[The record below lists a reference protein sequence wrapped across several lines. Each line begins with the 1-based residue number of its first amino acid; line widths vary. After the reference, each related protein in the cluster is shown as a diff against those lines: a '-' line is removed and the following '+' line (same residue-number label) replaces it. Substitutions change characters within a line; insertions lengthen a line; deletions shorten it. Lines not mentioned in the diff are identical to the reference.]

1 MDRGAE
7 RGSGL
12 AQDGLAQDWPAP
24 AASGPVLAVLR
35 LPGSKSMTNRALVL
49 AALADGPATIRNPLR
64 ARDTDLMV
72 AALRALGARIEAASG
87 SADDGPAA
95 ASCWL
100 VTPAA
105 TGGTAPGGTRAG
117 AAPGGTR
124 PGAAPGGTA
133 PGDTRAG
140 TAPGDTR
147 AGAAPGD
154 TRPGTAPGG
163 TRPAHAGS
171 VRRLTVDVGNAGTVL
186 RFVPPVAALAVADA
200 DFRGDDRASARPVGP
215 LLAALRELGATID
228 DGGRGAIPFTVRGRG
243 GVRGGAVTLDASAS
257 SQLVS
262 GLLLAAPRFDKG
274 AEIRHDGP
282 RLPSAPHLAMT
293 VQMLREA
300 GADVETR
307 SRAPGGAGAVGPV
320 SDIWRVHP
328 GVLAPGTVTVE
339 PDLSNAGP
347 FLAAALV
354 TAGTVTV
361 AGWPART
368 TQPAAQILDVLT
380 SMGAVCT
387 ATADGMQVTGPGE
400 IRGVTAD
407 LRDVSELTPV
417 LTAVAALASGP
428 SVFTGIGHQRAQE
441 CDRLAALA
449 REISALGGDVTEHPD
464 SLQIRPRPLRGDGAV
479 FASYDDH
486 RLVMAAAVL
495 GLAVPGLHVRNAATV
510 RKTFPGFISSWAAM
524 LGRAP

>member
-1 MDRGAE
+1 MDRGAAHGTGPAGGP
-7 RGSGL
+7 R
-12 AQDGLAQDWPAP
+12 AHDWQAP
-24 AASGPVLAVLR
+24 AASGPVRALVR

-49 AALADGPATIRNPLR
+49 AALADGPTTIRNPLR
-64 ARDTDLMV
+64 ARDTELMA
-72 AALRALGARIEAASG
+72 AALRALGAEIAAHDHDG
-87 SADDGPAA
+87 SRPVP
-95 ASCWL
+95 SWL

-105 TGGTAPGGTRAG
+105 RGAATAADVAQAG
-117 AAPGGTR
+117 AM
-124 PGAAPGGTA
+124 
-133 PGDTRAG
+133 
-140 TAPGDTR
+140 
-147 AGAAPGD
+147 
-154 TRPGTAPGG
+154 
-163 TRPAHAGS
+163 PAHPGS
-171 VRRLTVDVGNAGTVL
+171 ARGGARLRAAVDVGNAGTVL
-186 RFVPPVAALAVADA
+186 RFVPPVAALTAADV
-200 DFRGDDRASARPVGP
+200 DFRGDDRASARPVGA

-228 DGGRGAIPFTVRGRG
+228 DEGRGAIPFTVRGRG
-243 GVRGGAVTLDASAS
+243 AVRGGAVTLDASAS

-262 GLLLAAPRFDKG
+262 GLLLAAARFGKG

-300 GADVETR
+300 GADVQTGCT
-307 SRAPGGAGAVGPV
+307 SRDGTGDGGPV
-320 SDIWRVHP
+320 NNLWRVHP
-328 GVLAPGTVTVE
+328 GALAPGTVTVE

-368 TQPAAQILDVLT
+368 TQPAAQILAVLT
-380 SMGAVCT
+380 AMGAVCT
-387 ATADGMQVTGPGE
+387 ATADGMRVTGPGE

-417 LTAVAALASGP
+417 LTAAAALASGP

-449 REISALGGDVTEHPD
+449 REISALGGDVTERPD
-464 SLQIRPRPLRGDGAV
+464 GLEIRPRPLRGDGAV

-495 GLAVPGLHVRNAATV
+495 GLATGGLRVHNAATV
-510 RKTFPGFISSWAAM
+510 GKTFPGFISSWAAM
-524 LGRAP
+524 LGLPP

>member
-1 MDRGAE
+1 MT
-7 RGSGL
+7 
-12 AQDGLAQDWPAP
+12 PA
-24 AASGPVLAVLR
+24 R
-35 LPGSKSMTNRALVL
+35 PGG
-49 AALADGPATIRNPLR
+49 ALADSTKPDGPGPA
-64 ARDTDLMV
+64 
-72 AALRALGARIEAASG
+72 
-87 SADDGPAA
+87 SAGNADGPRSA
-95 ASCWL
+95 
-100 VTPAA
+100 
-105 TGGTAPGGTRAG
+105 
-117 AAPGGTR
+117 
-124 PGAAPGGTA
+124 
-133 PGDTRAG
+133 
-140 TAPGDTR
+140 
-147 AGAAPGD
+147 
-154 TRPGTAPGG
+154 
-163 TRPAHAGS
+163 
-171 VRRLTVDVGNAGTVL
+171 TVDVGNAGTVL
-186 RFVPPVAALAVADA
+186 RFVPPVAALTTADV

-228 DGGRGAIPFTVRGRG
+228 DEGRGAIPFTVRGG
-243 GVRGGAVTLDASAS
+243 GAVRGGTVTLDASAS

-262 GLLLAAPRFDKG
+262 GLLLAGARFDKG

-293 VQMLREA
+293 VQMLRAA
-300 GADVETR
+300 GADVETGSWPR
-307 SRAPGGAGAVGPV
+307 EGTGAAGPV
-320 SDIWRVHP
+320 NNLWRVHP

-368 TQPAAQILDVLT
+368 TQPATQILAVLT
-380 SMGAVCT
+380 AMGAVCT

-417 LTAVAALASGP
+417 LTAVASLASGP

-449 REISALGGDVTEHPD
+449 REISALGGDVTERPD
-464 SLQIRPRPLRGDGAV
+464 GLQIRPRPLRGGGAM

-495 GLAVPGLHVRNAATV
+495 GLAVPGLRVHNAATV
-510 RKTFPGFISSWAAM
+510 GKTFPGFTSSWAAM
-524 LGRAP
+524 LGQAP